1 MSVNQI
7 VSVINALFVFYEF
20 LIVIW
25 CLLSWFPIKEG
36 SVVYDIAQAI
46 NTVVSPYI
54 DIFRR
59 FIPPI
64 SGIDFSPVVAIFA
77 LGLIER
83 LVIQLVYYIV

>member
-1 MSVNQI
+1 MSTSQI
-7 VSVINALFVFYEF
+7 LSVINALFVFYET

-36 SVVYDIAQAI
+36 SVIYDIAQAI
-46 NTVVSPYI
+46 NKVVSPYI

-64 SGIDFSPVVAIFA
+64 SGIDFSPVVAIFV
-77 LGLIER
+77 LGFLER
-83 LVIQLVYYIV
+83 IVFQLVYSIV